1 MENKYFINFIH
12 GYFNSLHDFTLSE
25 NYHLHTF
32 LVAKQAGYNK
42 FICIVKGGCKLMKQ
56 DLNLKVLQEKG
67 IEILI
72 LDYKNIW
79 NFILI
84 LLKYSFLAIFK
95 KTLFYFNSHEI
106 LTYFAM
112 IFVKIFSVWQIKNIF
127 MAHTQSQRST
137 EFKNKVQDF
146 IFYFIDR
153 IRLNNLAEKKFLENR
168 NIDFKKLFI
177 VPLVVDNTIFKKLNF
192 DYENRHDLLYFGQI
206 TKKKNLNI
214 ILRALRIL
222 LDRNIKYKAIRLHI
236 IGKID
241 QDYDLERDL
250 IDLDLKENTIVH
262 GFMKQDA
269 ELNKLLNTFLISI
282 NSSKDEGQCLT
293 VFESAMSG
301 CALCLPEIMSF
312 VEVFKD
318 KALFHNAHD
327 AKKLAENIVF
337 YLENR
342 NIISEQNEKCIM
354 MIDKEYD
361 RNIIEEKMKK
371 LFDFHFSVI

>member
-1 MENKYFINFIH
+1 MQNKYFINFIH

-42 FICIVKGGCKLMKQ
+42 FICIVKGGCQLMKQ
-56 DLNLKVLQEKG
+56 DLNLKVLQKNG

-72 LDYKNIW
+72 LDYKNIL

-84 LLKYSFLAIFK
+84 LFKYSFLAIFK

-106 LTYFAM
+106 ITYFAI

-146 IFYFIDR
+146 IFYFVDR
-153 IRLNNLAEKKFLENR
+153 IRLNNFAEQKFLENR
-168 NIDFKKLFI
+168 NIDSKELFI
-177 VPLVVDNTIFKKLNF
+177 VPLVVDNNIFKKTNF
-192 DYENRHDLLYFGQI
+192 DYENRHDLVYFGQI

-214 ILRALRIL
+214 ILRALRML
-222 LDRNIKYKAIRLHI
+222 LDENVKYKNLKLNI
-236 IGKID
+236 IGKIG

-250 IDLDLKENTIVH
+250 IDLDLQENVVKY
-262 GFMKQDA
+262 GFVKQD
-269 ELNKLLNTFLISI
+269 EKLNKLLNSFLISV

-301 CALCLPEIMSF
+301 CALCLPKIMSF
-312 VEVFKD
+312 VEIFQD
-318 KALFHNAHD
+318 KALFHNAND
-327 AKKLAENIVF
+327 AKKLVENILF
-337 YLENR
+337 FLENR
-342 NIISEQNEKCIM
+342 NIIPEQNEKSIL
-354 MIDKEYD
+354 MIEKEYD
-361 RNIIEEKMKK
+361 RNTIEEKMKE
-371 LFDFHFSVI
+371 LFRF